1 MHAARL
7 YESPRLQRV
16 ANLLLRGDW
25 FSTMHIAKKAN
36 VCAVNSIISELRA
49 NQWVVDCRVRSTQNG
64 KVWQYKASDFP
75 KKHRVWL
82 QKKLKSR

>member
-16 ANLLLRGDW
+16 ANLLLSGDW

-49 NQWVVDCRVRSTQNG
+49 NQWVVDCILISTQSG
-64 KVWQYKASDFP
+64 KVWKYKASAIP
-75 KKHRVWL
+75 NEHKEWL
-82 QKKLKSR
+82 KKKLKSR